1 MFDNRWDN
9 WAGDFAESFGATLLN
24 PAIRGHV
31 ADVLIAFGTAAKKI
45 NPQFPDEVRP
55 GTFMRVFSETIT
67 RLKLPDAARADAPE
81 VIALFCEYLQES
93 GRVADGEV
101 WAGEMRMLA
110 DSSKIQI
117 RNKADGGVKGV
128 TIRKPANVSPL
139 GRNDP
144 CPCGSGKKYKK
155 CCRDD
160 G

>member
-24 PAIRGHV
+24 PAVRGHV
-31 ADVLIAFGTAAKKI
+31 ADVLIAFGNAAKKI
-45 NPQFPDEVRP
+45 DPRFPDEVRP
-55 GTFMRVFSETIT
+55 GTFAKVFSETIT
-67 RLKLPDAARADAPE
+67 RLTLPEAARHDAPE
-81 VIALFCEYLQES
+81 VIALFFEYLQES

-101 WAGEMRMLA
+101 LAADVRSLAGVSKMRT
-110 DSSKIQI
+110 KT
-117 RNKADGGVKGV
+117 DGGVKGA

-155 CCRDD
+155 CCMNDV
-160 G
+160 